1 LAQKLTRFKVRK
13 VSLVSW
19 GANNEEFSNIN
30 KSADSEVILF
40 KSANYS
46 GDNSMSDDKK
56 TVENGTKDDIK
67 KEDLE
72 AVKKQLADAEA
83 RNAELKKVADEKV
96 ALEKQ
101 LKEEKDKAAKIEK
114 EATEKKTTLEKQA
127 EENAKIA
134 KDALAKA
141 DELEDKMQTAEFIK
155 KAATMPALGKPEDVG
170 AILKEISQ
178 KAPDAFAKL
187 DPILKA
193 LDERVKQGDLFAEIG
208 KSSSGPAAGSAE
220 DKLNGIAKSYV
231 EKGMKGGFPEA
242 FTKACREN
250 EDLYNQYTAEKR
262 SARGR

>member
-1 LAQKLTRFKVRK
+1 MAQKLTRFKVRK

-19 GANNEEFSNIN
+19 GANDEQFSKIN
-30 KSADSEVILF
+30 KSAGSEVLIF

-56 TVENGTKDDIK
+56 IADGGAKDDIK

-72 AVKKQLADAEA
+72 AVKKQLAEAEA
-83 RNAELKKVADEKV
+83 QNVELKKVADEKV

-141 DELEDKMQTAEFIK
+141 AELEDKMQTAEFIK
-155 KAATMPALGKPEDVG
+155 KAATMSALGKPEDVG

-178 KAPDAFAKL
+178 KAPEAFAEL
-187 DPILKA
+187 EPILKS
-193 LDERVKQGDLFAEIG
+193 LDERVKQGELFAEIG

-242 FTKACREN
+242 FTKACKEN

>member
-1 LAQKLTRFKVRK
+1 M
-13 VSLVSW
+13 SLVSW

-141 DELEDKMQTAEFIK
+141 AELEDKMQTAEFIK